1 MHYCSREC
9 QKADWKEHKLI
20 CKAADGTPAPS
31 RPPAIKVAEKITKDD
46 EIMGE
51 IDGILVKAMDLE
63 HHPER
68 ADTHAVM
75 LTCRVASV
83 DTKLAMERLQYA
95 MSGREPPPLPP
106 KVPKLFII
114 VKAALLPN
122 GSVPKTLDDIAD
134 KTKAI
139 YRAQGLLKPGSGDSV
154 IRVVWVAEGTTG
166 AACYC
171 ARIVNQALIEN
182 VATWKKP
189 DWEGD
194 GYLDEPISTA
204 DMIKGY
210 NLMVMATPELK
221 KKLTIMVSTK
231 DS

>member
-1 MHYCSREC
+1 MPTTPLSSRR
-9 QKADWKEHKLI
+9 KDHKLI
-20 CKAADGTPAPS
+20 CRAADGTPAPS
-31 RPPAIKVAEKITKDD
+31 RPPAIKVAEKIIKDD

-63 HHPER
+63 YHPER
-68 ADTHAVM
+68 ADTHAVV

-83 DTKLAMERLQYA
+83 DTTMAMERLQYF
-95 MSGREPPPLPP
+95 MSVREPPPLPP

-122 GSVPKTLDDIAD
+122 ASVPKTLDDIAEQ
-134 KTKAI
+134 TKGI
-139 YRAQGLLKPGSGDSV
+139 YREKGMLKPGSGESV
-154 IRVVWVAEGTTG
+154 IRVIWVAEGTAG

-171 ARIVNQALIEN
+171 ARIIIPEVIEK
-182 VATWKKP
+182 VAAWKKP
-189 DWEGD
+189 NWEGE